1 MRENRLYQADWLMRF
16 YQFKVEE
23 IVDDAYPDLDLE
35 IDLNCRGPCAIR
47 SSFR

>member
-1 MRENRLYQADWLMRF
+1 MRF

-35 IDLNCRGPCAIR
+35 VDPKLSWLCAIP
-47 SSFR
+47 SSFQSM